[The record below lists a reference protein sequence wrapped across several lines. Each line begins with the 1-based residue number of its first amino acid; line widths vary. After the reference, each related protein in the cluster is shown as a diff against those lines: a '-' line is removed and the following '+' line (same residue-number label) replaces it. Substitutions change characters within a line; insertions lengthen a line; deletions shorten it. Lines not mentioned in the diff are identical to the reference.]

1 MSTKSFCVIGLGRFG
16 TTIAQTVA
24 ELGHEVLGVDIDE
37 EVVQKASP
45 YLTHVA
51 VLDVTDEDALAELG
65 VSNFDVVIVAIG
77 DNLQSNL
84 LSVMLLKDMGVKYL
98 VAKAQTSIQGRML
111 SKMGVDDIVYPEQD
125 MAIRIAHSLTR
136 DHVLDF
142 FQLSDQISLVEMETP
157 KFLIGRTLIES
168 RLREDY
174 NVSVIAVRRG
184 ETLIAPPNPM
194 IPLKEDDVLIIVGKN
209 DDVNRLDRLE

>member
-1 MSTKSFCVIGLGRFG
+1 M
-16 TTIAQTVA
+16 
-24 ELGHEVLGVDIDE
+24 
-37 EVVQKASP
+37 QKASP

-51 VLDVTDEDALAELG
+51 ILDVTDEDALAELG
-65 VSNFDVVIVAIG
+65 VSNFDVVVVAIG

-142 FQLSDQISLVEMETP
+142 FQLSDQISLVEIETP
-157 KFLIGRTLIES
+157 KFLVGRTLIES

-184 ETLIAPPNPM
+184 ETLIAPPDPM

-209 DDVNRLDRLE
+209 DDVNRLDKLE

>member
-16 TTIAQTVA
+16 TTIAKTVA

-51 VLDVTDEDALAELG
+51 ILDVTDEDALAELG
-65 VSNFDVVIVAIG
+65 VSNFDVVVVAIG

-142 FQLSDQISLVEMETP
+142 FQLSDQISLVEIETP
-157 KFLIGRTLIES
+157 KFLVGRTLIES

-184 ETLIAPPNPM
+184 ETLIAPPDPM

-209 DDVNRLDRLE
+209 DDVNRLDKLE